1 MAQRQALRILSTKF
15 SLHKENFIL
24 GPYVQS
30 TTESSI
36 MQNIAGSP
44 VEGTDFFGRE
54 TAIRSLW
61 DLLSNHDILLL
72 GPRRIGKTSL
82 ARRLMV
88 EARQSG
94 WHAIEVNV
102 ASCIDERAFVNKLTE
117 EVKNA
122 ARFVDRCAS

>member
-1 MAQRQALRILSTKF
+1 
-15 SLHKENFIL
+15 
-24 GPYVQS
+24 
-30 TTESSI
+30 

-54 TAIRSLW
+54 TAIRSFW
-61 DLLSNHDILLL
+61 DLLSNHDVLLL

-88 EARQSG
+88 EARQND

-102 ASCIDERAFVNKLTE
+102 ASCIDERTFIDKLTV
-117 EVKNA
+117 EVKNTA
-122 ARFVDRCAS
+122 GSLTGTFRDGLTDLMS